1 MLHKLTPVWERLFY
15 AMAAVSFFYLT
26 AVALY
31 WNRTDPLAITV
42 AAVCGLALLT
52 GLWRLTRSDGF
63 AALAEDPRRRRL
75 LFTVI
80 SGVFLVLCLASA
92 LIQLEDFT
100 GTDWDIWVIH
110 AEAQNIARHPFPAEM
125 QNAAYFYRFPNNA
138 ALLALFTG
146 WYRLW
151 LAIGGAGVDLN
162 LASALLAAGS
172 LWAAQLLFY
181 HAVRLFAGPA
191 QGLFCAAVWVLVL
204 PFYGYAATPYSDTMS
219 LPFCTGMLLCLALLW
234 RSKNPLWALGVGAC
248 AGAAFQLKGT
258 YAVLAVA
265 VAIWLA
271 LLNFGRLRRKLTA
284 LLVFAVCFF
293 GFSAGFRAFYTQSG
307 IWGTFSAEYVKQE
320 WQVPTTHW
328 LMMAQNPDGPWVAE
342 DYDFTYGLQQGKFSY
357 DARTR
362 ICLQMCFDRI
372 ASRDLK
378 ANLLFTNRK
387 VVETWKDGTFQ
398 VNQYDRDTYYHP
410 DAPIR
415 QFFNPGTRPYQV
427 FACLSNALY
436 FAFLLCLVAGAIRRL
451 LQKDSLT
458 VDGVFFAHLCL
469 FGMFLLELVWEW
481 RSRYLFGYLPFLIL
495 AAPSGIQALAYLLF
509 RLFHPV
515 VRHRGEA

>member
-42 AAVCGLALLT
+42 AAVCGLALLA
-52 GLWRLTRSDGF
+52 GLWRLIRSDGF

-162 LASALLAAGS
+162 LAAALLAAGS

-191 QGLFCAAVWVLVL
+191 VVLR
-204 PFYGYAATPYSDTMS
+204 G
-219 LPFCTGMLLCLALLW
+219 
-234 RSKNPLWALGVGAC
+234 GVGAGASLLRVC
-248 AGAAFQLKGT
+248 RHPVLRHHVPALLHRYAAVSGAAVAQQKPALGPGRGGVCRRGLPAERHLRRLGGGRGDLAGAAELWPPAPQADG
-258 YAVLAVA
+258 A
-265 VAIWLA
+265 
-271 LLNFGRLRRKLTA
+271 
-284 LLVFAVCFF
+284 
-293 GFSAGFRAFYTQSG
+293 AG
-307 IWGTFSAEYVKQE
+307 V
-320 WQVPTTHW
+320 
-328 LMMAQNPDGPWVAE
+328 
-342 DYDFTYGLQQGKFSY
+342 
-357 DARTR
+357 
-362 ICLQMCFDRI
+362 
-372 ASRDLK
+372 
-378 ANLLFTNRK
+378 
-387 VVETWKDGTFQ
+387 
-398 VNQYDRDTYYHP
+398 
-410 DAPIR
+410 
-415 QFFNPGTRPYQV
+415 
-427 FACLSNALY
+427 
-436 FAFLLCLVAGAIRRL
+436 RRL
-451 LQKDSLT
+451 LL
-458 VDGVFFAHLCL
+458 
-469 FGMFLLELVWEW
+469 
-481 RSRYLFGYLPFLIL
+481 R
-495 AAPSGIQALAYLLF
+495 LF
-509 RLFHPV
+509 RRIPGLLYAIRHLGHLF
-515 VRHRGEA
+515 R